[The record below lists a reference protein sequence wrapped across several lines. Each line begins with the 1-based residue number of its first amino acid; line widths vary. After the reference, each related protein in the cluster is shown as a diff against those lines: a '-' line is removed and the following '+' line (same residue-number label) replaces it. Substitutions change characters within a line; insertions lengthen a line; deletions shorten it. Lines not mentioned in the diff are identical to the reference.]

1 MRATQAPAPP
11 ATHAVIAENIS
22 FSYGGRVALD
32 NLSLSVERG
41 SLFGLLGP
49 NGSGKSTLLSLLAGL
64 RAPAAGEV
72 RVMDQQPS
80 AALRGRIG
88 YLFQESSLDPL
99 MTVQETLWLH
109 GRLYG
114 MRAHDLRDGL
124 AEMLRTLGLADRSRS
139 QVRTLSG
146 GMKRRLELAR
156 ALLPAPELLLLDEP
170 TTGLDP
176 DSEQALWSHLADI
189 NDHGVTVIMA
199 TNKVSEADRYC
210 DTVAFIHAGRLAAQ
224 GSPQALKAR
233 LKHDGVWV
241 EGRLKDGLAEELRSW
256 PEIGEL
262 TWAPPVLHLTVD
274 SASEFV
280 PRLFRRAGDSITAV
294 RVHEA
299 TLEDA
304 YFDIVGAS
312 LAPEDDA

>member
-11 ATHAVIAENIS
+11 ATQAITAENVS
-22 FSYGGRVALD
+22 FSYGERVALD
-32 NLSLSVERG
+32 DFSLAVERG

-49 NGSGKSTLLSLLAGL
+49 NGSGKSTFLSLLAGL
-64 RAPAAGEV
+64 RLTAAGEV
-72 RVMDQQPS
+72 RVLGRAPS
-80 AALRGRIG
+80 PALRGHIG

-99 MTVQETLWLH
+99 MTAWETLWLH

-114 MRAHDLRDGL
+114 IAGRELRGRCF
-124 AEMLRTLGLADRSRS
+124 EMLSMLGLDDRRGSL
-139 QVRTLSG
+139 VRTLSG
-146 GMKRRLELAR
+146 GLKRRLELAR

-189 NDHGVTVIMA
+189 NERGVTVIMA

-210 DTVAFIHAGRLAAQ
+210 DRVAFVHTGRLAAQ
-224 GSPQALKAR
+224 GSPDELKAS

-241 EGRLKDGLAEELRSW
+241 EGQLRDSLIGELRSW
-256 PEIGEL
+256 PDVGEL

-274 SASEFV
+274 SAAEFV
-280 PRLFRRAGDSITAV
+280 PRLFRQAGEGITAV

-304 YFDIVGAS
+304 YFDVVGSS
-312 LAPEDDA
+312 LAPEGEA